1 MAGNLKPAPLQ
12 LTESVVAKLV
22 GDRPAYGSGVV
33 RVPFE
38 GVLVDRP
45 RGGSASD
52 E

>member
-12 LTESVVAKLV
+12 LTESLVAKLV
-22 GDRPAYGSGVV
+22 GDRPAYGNGVV

-45 RGGSASD
+45 RGGEKSD
-52 E
+52 G